1 MAMRTLLAFVVAGL
15 FHVSAWFLLPGML
28 YLLWNRGSEDNKPV
42 YRVLTFLIAC
52 LAIVAA
58 TYYYAN
64 YRGDQIFVPFIA
76 DESNPYSFFSFQH
89 MSDVANLL
97 MLAAP
102 LPLFVIGYALARK
115 ITTSILL
122 SPQIM
127 FLVLCFSGALL
138 FTIYVDPKL
147 GAARDWDLLSL
158 CGVPAAF
165 LAALVFSEVFKQR
178 RQAVTLLLVGL
189 AVIAAHTA
197 PWILSNTDPHNG
209 LAYLKSVIRSD
220 VHYTPEYYQGQRL
233 MSWGKILA
241 DYFGD
246 LEEKQRSYGLRVR
259 GAPDD
264 QRAWLTYA
272 VVNYELGKNR
282 QSVQALTH
290 VRDLDRLDDYQ
301 VENLARLQLQHGDT
315 ESAKRSLEYFSE
327 HHAESF
333 NYLLLSGLAH
343 QFERDLIT
351 ASLYYERAMALN
363 SNDIDLLLNYATV
376 RMNNADYSFA
386 ANLLGK
392 AESLPDLTERDRAD
406 VASLR
411 EILTSFII
419 EAEDST
425 KTP

>member
-1 MAMRTLLAFVVAGL
+1 
-15 FHVSAWFLLPGML
+15 
-28 YLLWNRGSEDNKPV
+28 
-42 YRVLTFLIAC
+42 
-52 LAIVAA
+52 
-58 TYYYAN
+58 
-64 YRGDQIFVPFIA
+64 
-76 DESNPYSFFSFQH
+76 
-89 MSDVANLL
+89 
-97 MLAAP
+97 
-102 LPLFVIGYALARK
+102 
-115 ITTSILL
+115 
-122 SPQIM
+122 
-127 FLVLCFSGALL
+127 
-138 FTIYVDPKL
+138 
-147 GAARDWDLLSL
+147 
-158 CGVPAAF
+158 
-165 LAALVFSEVFKQR
+165 
-178 RQAVTLLLVGL
+178 
-189 AVIAAHTA
+189 
-197 PWILSNTDPHNG
+197 
-209 LAYLKSVIRSD
+209 
-220 VHYTPEYYQGQRL
+220 

-246 LEEKQRSYGLRVR
+246 LEEKRRCYGLRVR

-282 QSVQALTH
+282 LSAQALTH
-290 VRDLDRLDDYQ
+290 VRDLDRLYDYQ

-315 ESAKRSLEYFSE
+315 ENAKRSLEYFSE

-333 NYLLLSGLAH
+333 NYLFLSGLAH

-351 ASLYYERAMALN
+351 ASLYYERAMVLN

-392 AESLPDLTERDRAD
+392 AESLPDLTESDRAD

-411 EILTSFII
+411 EILTSFMI